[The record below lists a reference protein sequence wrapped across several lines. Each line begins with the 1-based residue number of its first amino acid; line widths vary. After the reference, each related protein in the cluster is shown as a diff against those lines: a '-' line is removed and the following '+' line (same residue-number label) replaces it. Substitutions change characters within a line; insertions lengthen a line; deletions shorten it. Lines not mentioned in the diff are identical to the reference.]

1 MFMNPAIFR
10 NKYFSELSQRQMEQF
25 DMLESLYTEWNRRI
39 NVISRKDIEFL
50 YGRHVLH
57 SLAIAKVISFAPGAR
72 VLDVGTGGGFPGIP
86 LAILF
91 PETHFHLIDS
101 IGKKLNVVNAV
112 AGAIKLQN
120 ITSQHIRVEQL
131 TGKYD
136 FAVSR
141 AVTSLSVFLPWMKD
155 KFIQRNLHALP
166 NGMFFLKGGDL
177 AAELLPY
184 RDRVKIF
191 PVSDFFTE
199 PFFEEKKVV
208 YIQNF

>member
-1 MFMNPAIFR
+1 MIL
-10 NKYFSELSQRQMEQF
+10 NKYFSELSQRQIEQF
-25 DMLESLYTEWNRRI
+25 AMLEGLYADWNKRI
-39 NVISRKDIEFL
+39 NVISRKDIGYL
-50 YGRHVLH
+50 YERHVLH
-57 SLAIAKVISFAPGAR
+57 SLAIAKVVSFSSGAR

-112 AGAIKLQN
+112 AGALKLLN
-120 ITSQHIRVEQL
+120 VTSQHIRAEHL

-141 AVTSLSVFLPWMKD
+141 AVTSLSVFLPWMKG
-155 KFIQRNLHALP
+155 KFIQRNLHTLP
-166 NGMFFLKGGDL
+166 NGMIVLKGGDL
-177 AAELLPY
+177 SAEIFPY
-184 RDRVKIF
+184 RERTSVFSIC
-191 PVSDFFTE
+191 DFFTE

-208 YIQNF
+208 YISALV